1 MAIPVY
7 LQQFK
12 AAGIY
17 RLVFDK
23 STMLNVNTEIMRLV
37 VGYSEQGPFNIP
49 TYVTNVS
56 TFKALYGDVSKK
68 LEKRGVWFHRLAQ
81 QALTSGPILALNLK
95 KFDGEAVG
103 AATIDTTFN
112 SKFDS
117 IDEEKL
123 FVEDI
128 YDTTRFWE
136 ISSEKLINLRT
147 VDGSKMDKYI
157 NISAIDTAKNSAT
170 YFIRKASGSIVNGY
184 KVTLNDWY
192 ADGQEVMPE
201 YLEHAKSTLVSDY
214 MAEIYVFKGKF
225 TKEQVLASTSLKQH
239 FTTDENGDLVLRK
252 FELDAFGDAIDPLEA
267 LYNDENSGAIGH
279 YVGTLIPNM
288 KNKQGQYI
296 SLDIVFND
304 DYNVHSMMM
313 AFNTDMLDEE
323 ETPDLQIS
331 GKNNITDELISG
343 ICNGTATASVL
354 GNRGADIYAQTI
366 KYSNNVTD
374 KLSKKVMFKAAD
386 KYISG
391 TLFVSKVLAGDFQVE
406 LSNID
411 ADGGT
416 SANKVV
422 LQCANSDELEGM
434 LSTLNKVNVL
444 GADKTTCA
452 WDAIDPALWNG
463 KTVITS
469 IKQIKKDGNA
479 YRIDGNAM
487 KVATSNI
494 NITLVSDITYG
505 HDGHNHIHNA
515 SLTFTK
521 VNDSWKQVTTITEGG
536 EVLKNKLICLNGD
549 NSLTSVLSEGD
560 AVVAAKYESGNGEN
574 GTDPHKQAFITSI
587 VNIPAEEK
595 QYYKLIDT
603 TSQNGGIETN
613 AADYIDALEYEVL
626 PSEDKAKYTA
636 TAVTII
642 TFTEEP
648 LLHEDGLTAAE
659 AKEYELDFDNSHNG
673 LDGDATERFIIR
685 IDGDLCQEIGTMKP
699 HYLEGYTYG
708 VNAKG
713 EEMPGHAKP
722 AGTDMWSKL
731 NWQKFIMSALTD
743 YKGVRTGLLNKSDVD
758 YRYIVDTFESYVDSG
773 VKKVLSF
780 LAKEKQSAFAILNFP
795 SVKTFVKCPY
805 ASYVDDKGVFNV
817 KYVVDGYN
825 KKKSHNTGFS
835 LPSDDEGASFC
846 AFYTP
851 LKFSDGYV
859 DTIVPSAGLVS
870 NLFLQKY
877 LSRQPYYI
885 IAGPNYGAITASG
898 LVGPD
903 YNYSQEELHIIEPY
917 GVNCMVYRPSF
928 GTFINANQ
936 TAKQTPLSALSRVN
950 VRELV
955 IYLQDEI
962 EKVLQNY
969 QWEFNNSI
977 TRNAILDKAN
987 TICAN
992 IQANGGIQAYK
1003 NIMDE
1008 SNNTPEIIDNE
1019 MAIIS
1024 THIEPGFGCG
1034 KMVQELTIYKTGGLS
1049 ASISD

>member
-49 TYVTNVS
+49 TYVTNVA

-81 QALTSGPILALNLK
+81 QALASGPILALNLK

-136 ISSEKLINLRT
+136 ISSEKLNDLRT

-170 YFIRKASGSIVNGY
+170 YFIRKASGSVVNGY

-201 YLEHAKSTLVSDY
+201 YLEDAKSTLVSDY

-225 TKEQVLASTSLKQH
+225 TKEQVLASNSLKQH
-239 FTTDENGDLVLRK
+239 FTTDENGELVLRK
-252 FELDAFGDAIDPLEA
+252 YELDAFGDAIDPLEA
-267 LYNDENSGAIGH
+267 LYNDENSGALGH

-296 SLDIVFND
+296 SLDIAFNE
-304 DYNVHSMMM
+304 DYNIHSMMM

-323 ETPDLQIS
+323 ITPDLQIS
-331 GKNNITDELISG
+331 GKNNITDNLLNG
-343 ICNGTATASVL
+343 ICNGTAFASVL
-354 GNRGADIYAQTI
+354 GNRGAEIYAQTV

-374 KLSKKVMFKAAD
+374 KLSKSILFKAAD

-391 TLFVSKVLAGDFQVE
+391 TLFVSKVLDSAYQVE

-411 ADGGT
+411 ADGST
-416 SANKVV
+416 SANKVI
-422 LQCANSDELEGM
+422 LQCANDVELEGM
-434 LSTLNKVNVL
+434 LSTLKKLNVL
-444 GADKTTCA
+444 GADKTTCK

-463 KTVITS
+463 KTIITS
-469 IKQIKKDGNA
+469 IKRIKKDGNA

-487 KVATSNI
+487 KVATANI
-494 NITLVSDITYG
+494 NLTLTSEVTSG

-521 VNDSWKQVTTITEGG
+521 VNDSWTKVTTITEGG
-536 EVLKNKLICLNGD
+536 EKLKNKLICYNGD

-560 AVVAAKYESGNGEN
+560 AVVAAPYVSGRGED
-574 GTDPHKQAFITSI
+574 GTDPHKQAFVTSI
-587 VNIPAEEK
+587 VSIPAEEK
-595 QYYKLIDT
+595 QYFKLINKT
-603 TSQNGGIETN
+603 QVEGIETTTGE
-613 AADYIDALEYEVL
+613 YIDVLEYEKL
-626 PSEDKAKYTA
+626 SDEDKAKYA
-636 TAVTII
+636 ASNATII

-648 LLHEDGLTAAE
+648 LFHADDLAE
-659 AKEYELDFDNSHNG
+659 FDKSHNE
-673 LDGDATERFIIR
+673 LDGDSTEVFIIR
-685 IDGDLCQEIGTMKP
+685 IDGDLCQEIGTIKP

-708 VNAKG
+708 VNAAG

-722 AGTDMWSKL
+722 AGTDMLSKL
-731 NWQKFIMSALTD
+731 NWQNFIMSALTD

-758 YRYIVDTFESYVDSG
+758 YRYIVDTFESYVDGG

-795 SVKTFVKCPY
+795 AVKTFVKCPY
-805 ASYVDDKGVFNV
+805 SSYVDDKGVFNV

-825 KKKSHNTGFS
+825 KKKAHSKGFS

-859 DTIVPSAGLVS
+859 DTIVPSAGIVS
-870 NLFLQKY
+870 NLFLKKY

-917 GVNCMVYRPSF
+917 GVNCMVYRPAF

-969 QWEFNNSI
+969 QWEFNNAI